1 MYLYGDNSGSKKCS
15 FCGKSEEQVDRI
27 LPGATASIC
36 NECID
41 LCNSILEEDFDFNE
55 RRRKDGI
62 SLRKPKEITEIL
74 DQYVIGQ
81 EKAKK
86 ALAVSV
92 YNHYKRIES
101 NEKLARAT
109 SRKKAKKDVD
119 KNVEDVEIQKSNI
132 LLIGPTGS
140 GKTYLAQCLAKILN

>member
-1 MYLYGDNSGSKKCS
+1 MYLYGDNNGSKKCS
-15 FCGKSEEQVDRI
+15 FCGKSEEQVDKI

-41 LCNSILEEDFDFNE
+41 LCNSILEEEFSFDNK
-55 RRRKDGI
+55 RRNDGI

-74 DQYVIGQ
+74 DQYIIGQ

-101 NEKLARAT
+101 NEKISKAQ
-109 SRKKAKKDVD
+109 SRKRCRNSKK
-119 KNVEDVEIQKSNI
+119 
-132 LLIGPTGS
+132 
-140 GKTYLAQCLAKILN
+140 